1 MQEIYTRKIKRMI
14 QHYTKTT
21 KLCFMRKTGKTFLK
35 NGLENVWHWM
45 QLSNKYI
52 VMYHLHIYSL
62 IHFQTYCVS
71 SKLRKLDIQYCLLQC
86 IPKLLNF
93 ADHKCSSVSIKSD
106 SNYRPENCGFLFC
119 CSTENQTDQLTIRY
133 IFWQS
138 RSIQGNH

>member
-14 QHYTKTT
+14 QNYTKTT

-35 NGLENVWHWM
+35 DGLENVWHWM
-45 QLSNKYI
+45 QLSNK

-62 IHFQTYCVS
+62 IHFQTYRVFQNPFVN
-71 SKLRKLDIQYCLLQC
+71 LIYIAVYNHTYAIQFDWSQML
-86 IPKLLNF
+86 
-93 ADHKCSSVSIKSD
+93 VSIKSA

-138 RSIQGNH
+138 RAIQGNH